1 MIKIVKIIFKT
12 QAMVK
17 FFDGLPVSSFLS
29 ILAIIFMVVANV
41 LYRFKNRNNIASLS
55 YVVLILKIAASVAMS
70 LLLSPLKAL
79 PIGNV
84 ILAVLFS
91 LIAISVSLITLIPTE
106 SKNYFK
112 LSVAFYIT
120 VFMFNFS
127 ILIG

>member
-70 LLLSPLKAL
+70 LLLSPLKSL